1 MSDDL
6 GLRFPWTTLG
16 NAALFV
22 LLVVG
27 FAVVGSFFGPVGVI
41 AGIAVGT
48 ALSLKSFA
56 GGMNEGDARSSGGGN
71 DCPECGR
78 SNDPVA
84 NYCQHCGT
92 ELPGAG
98 PVDARDCP
106 ACGAAN
112 EAAADYCHR
121 CGTELPVPERD
132 RVAELRTRGAFRYCG
147 KCGARVRDDPDSC
160 PGCGREFV

>member
-1 MSDDL
+1 MTDDL

-48 ALSLKSFA
+48 VLSLKSFA
-56 GGMNEGDARSSGGGN
+56 GGMNEGDARAAGGGR

-92 ELPGAG
+92 ELP
-98 PVDARDCP
+98 D
-106 ACGAAN
+106 
-112 EAAADYCHR
+112 
-121 CGTELPVPERD
+121 PERD
-132 RVAELRTRGAFRYCG
+132 RVAELRTRGAFRYYG

-160 PGCGREFV
+160 PGCGRGFV